1 MAKTKTKK
9 VPVGEQIREM
19 GGAFWIANGT
29 EALERLAFFA
39 VRAVLPLY
47 MFGTDSVLNL
57 SMTEK
62 GIIFGVWALIQCL
75 LPMISGGYTEA
86 YGYRKSLAVAF
97 TLNALGY
104 VLMANI
110 PAIARGSHSLNFWVM
125 MGAAC
130 LIGTGTAI
138 FKPAAQGRVAAALN
152 EGNSG
157 LGFGIFYWVVNVGG
171 FIAPMAAAWA
181 RGDKAN
187 PTWTHLFYGAAIVTV
202 INLVYCML
210 FFSEPEK
217 KKDEGEDKSSLQV
230 FADTMQQLWRDQPM
244 FRFLLVVSGFW
255 LMFLQVWDLLPN
267 FIDEW
272 VDARD
277 VGATLSSVLGD
288 SAKSFLTADGAA
300 KPEMLINLNGFTII
314 LLVLPLSWF
323 FGRYR
328 MMFSL
333 VLGMVIAMFGF
344 VGAGATPVG
353 HYVALFII
361 LFSLGEIICSPKFSE
376 FVGMSAPPDKKA
388 QYMGYSNMPFAFG
401 WFIGNLASGPL
412 YDKYS
417 SKVELARR
425 YLAEHLGMA
434 EQWASSDK
442 TLPSAAVVD
451 ALKARINDTTPEALT
466 ETMAGVAQKLDAIP
480 EGLKAAD
487 RAKLLEA
494 ALEPL
499 RALQGEVST
508 YQANDLLWNAYD
520 PWIIWLILGAI
531 GLVSVLGMIWMYIRA
546 PREDEEATEPSD
558 G

>member
-1 MAKTKTKK
+1 MAETKTKK
-9 VPVGEQIREM
+9 VPVIQQVREM
-19 GGAFWIANGT
+19 GGAFWVANGT

-47 MFGTDSVLNL
+47 MFGADSVLHL

-97 TLNALGY
+97 TLNAMGY
-104 VLMANI
+104 ALMANI
-110 PAIARGSHSLNFWVM
+110 PAIAQGSHALNFSVM
-125 MGAAC
+125 MASAC

-138 FKPAAQGRVAAALN
+138 FKPAAQGRVAAVLN

-187 PTWTHLFYGAAIVTV
+187 PTWTHLFYGAAVVTV

-217 KKDEGEDKSSLQV
+217 RKDADEEKKSSVQV
-230 FADTMQQLWRDQPM
+230 FADTMKQLWSDQPM

-277 VGATLSSVLGD
+277 VGGILTGTLGD
-288 SAKSFLTADGAA
+288 AAKSFVNADGAA

-314 LLVLPLSWF
+314 LLVLIVSWF

-333 VLGMVIAMFGF
+333 VLGMIIAMVGF

-353 HYVALFII
+353 KYVALFII
-361 LFSLGEIICSPKFSE
+361 VFSIGEIICSPKFSE

-412 YDKYS
+412 YDKFS
-417 SKVELARR
+417 SKVELSRR
-425 YLAEHLGMA
+425 YLVEHLGMA
-434 EQWASSDK
+434 EPWASSNE
-442 TLPSAAVVD
+442 TLPTAAVVD

-466 ETMAGVAQKLDAIP
+466 EAMTQVAQKLQAIP
-480 EGLKAAD
+480 EGLKAAE
-487 RAKLLEA
+487 RAKLVET

-499 RALQGEVST
+499 RALQGDVTT
-508 YQANDLLWNAYD
+508 YQANELLWNTYD

-546 PREDEEATEPSD
+546 PREDADEEEAA
-558 G
+558 